1 MKYHIKIFLISLAL
15 IVAGLFLSK
24 SIELTLTDSL
34 LAQAEAISYIV
45 TLVGTVVAF
54 SWYNRSATPTTNSTE
69 IPIEN
74 IKKQNK
80 VLNYLLIISVINS
93 LIILVNN
100 DKPSQMMALIG
111 LMVIIISPVI
121 FRTMQEK
128 ETNTIGEN
136 TEDKN
141 ETNA

>member
-1 MKYHIKIFLISLAL
+1 MKYHFKIFLISLLL
-15 IVAGLFLSK
+15 IAASLFLSK
-24 SIELTLTDSL
+24 LIELTLTESL

-54 SWYNRSATPTTNSTE
+54 SWYNRNATPTTNSTE